1 MKAFVAASLMIASPA
16 AADTLAGSVRSPDG
30 TIVATVTRDA
40 GGMPRYAI
48 ERRGEAVIAPSPL
61 GFEFDGAPGLSSMA
75 FDPARATAHDSSW
88 TPVAGKSATAR
99 DHHNEIRVAMRET
112 AGERRRLELVVRAY
126 DDGVAFRYRFPD
138 QPTIGTLRI
147 RHERTQFRFPADY
160 ACVGLDVGRY
170 DTPHEG
176 EFLPVRASRIF
187 GHMLYD
193 TPLSCTTASGRTSFV
208 ITEADL
214 RGYAGMYLTGRGEG
228 GLGVETSLSPRRD
241 QRSVAVIRSMTPEG
255 IDTPWR
261 VVMMADRAG
270 DLIESN
276 LVATLNPPTALTDTS
291 WIKPGK
297 FAWDWWSGPYLAPP
311 AKAAFDDATIRRYID
326 FAASAKLPYMLIDEG
341 WYWRAGGGG
350 SPNADADMLRP
361 NAEVDIRKLVAYA
374 AERGVG
380 LLLWAHWSL
389 VDRDIDG
396 VLAHVQG
403 LGVKGLKIDFMDRD
417 DQQMVDFYHRLLT
430 KAGERKLLIDLHGAY
445 RPTGLVRTYPH
456 YLTQEGVMGAE
467 FNKWSNRV
475 TATHNVTLPYT
486 RMVVGPMDYTPG
498 GLRNMTPATFSP
510 AMIQPRV
517 QTTRGHGLAMYVV
530 YDSPFQAVADS
541 PDVYAGTDAL
551 AFLGDVPT
559 TWDETRF
566 VGGEIGQSI
575 VLARRKGADWYV
587 GAMTN
592 ESAREVAVPLTFLG
606 TGAFA
611 ATIRQ
616 DGKTPTDTVRSDRKG
631 LSATD
636 TLTLALAPS
645 GGAVVKLSPAP
656 R

>member
-1 MKAFVAASLMIASPA
+1 MKAFVAALLMSAAPA
-16 AADTLAGSVRSPDG
+16 AADTLAGRVRSPDG
-30 TIVATVTRDA
+30 ANVATVTRDA
-40 GGMPRYAI
+40 TGLPRYAI
-48 ERRGEAVIAPSPL
+48 ERRGETVIAPSPL
-61 GFEFDGAPGLSSMA
+61 GFEFDGAPALATMTIV
-75 FDPARATAHDSSW
+75 PARATTHDSSY
-88 TPVAGKSATAR
+88 TLVAGKSATAR
-99 DHHNEIRVAMRET
+99 DRYNEIRVAMRET

-126 DDGVAFRYRFPD
+126 DDGVAFRHHFPD
-138 QPTIGTLRI
+138 QPAIGTLRI
-147 RHERTQFRFPADY
+147 RFERTQFRFPADY
-160 ACVGLDVGRY
+160 ACWGLDVGRY

-228 GLGVETSLSPRRD
+228 GLGVEASLSPRRD
-241 QRSVAVIRSMTPEG
+241 QRGVAVIRSMTPAG

-276 LVATLNPPTALTDTS
+276 LIATLNPPTALTDTS

-350 SPNADADMLRP
+350 TPNADADMLRQ
-361 NAEVDIRKLVAYA
+361 NADVDVRKLVAYA
-374 AERGVG
+374 AARNVG

-396 VLAHVQG
+396 VLAHVEG

-456 YLTQEGVMGAE
+456 FLTQEGVMGAE

-498 GLRNMTPATFSP
+498 GFRNVTPAAFAP

-517 QTTRGHGLAMYVV
+517 QTTRGHALAMYVV

-541 PDVYAGTDAL
+541 PDVYAGSDATE
-551 AFLGDVPT
+551 FLSEVPT

-566 VGGEIGQSI
+566 VVGEIGQSI
-575 VLARRKGADWYV
+575 VLARRKGTDWYV
-587 GAMTN
+587 GAMSN
-592 ESAREVAVPLTFLG
+592 ESGRQVVVPLGFLG
-606 TGAFA
+606 VGMFA
-611 ATIRQ
+611 ATIRE
-616 DGKTPTDTVRSDRKG
+616 DGETPTALVRTQRDRLTAG
-631 LSATD
+631 DAL
-636 TLTLALAPS
+636 TLTLAPS
-645 GGAVVKLSPAP
+645 GGAVIKLSPVA